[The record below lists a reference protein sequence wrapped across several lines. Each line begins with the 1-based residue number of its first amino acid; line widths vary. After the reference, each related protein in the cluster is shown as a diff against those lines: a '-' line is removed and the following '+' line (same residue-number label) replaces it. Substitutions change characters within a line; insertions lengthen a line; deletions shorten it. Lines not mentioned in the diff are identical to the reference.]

1 MSEHPSGSDK
11 TGSLEFS
18 PSKLDP
24 RFLSEHFRQN
34 MPVAAQ
40 WGYFDHAAVGPLSG
54 PARTALQTFVDQGT
68 RDGDLHWPEWAKG
81 LSGARRAVAAGIG
94 ASPSEIA
101 FVANT
106 TEGINLVADGL
117 NWRDGDNLVVP
128 AGEFP
133 SNHYA
138 WRQLS
143 DRGVELRVVPTGAMG
158 EFDPA
163 DVAARCDSLTRLIVT
178 SWVGFAS
185 GFRVDLDALAQV
197 ANDIGCQLFVDAIQ
211 GLGVFPLDVSRTPI
225 DYLAADGHK
234 WLLSPEGFGVAYV
247 REEHITR
254 LRPSHLGWNSVVN
267 PFDYQDLTQPLRTDA
282 QRFEGGSHNLL
293 AAQALR
299 ASVDLLSSS
308 GWGKDSVALADNVL
322 RITDELVERLRR
334 RGATIHSD
342 RRPRHA
348 SGIVS
353 FSFDGHD
360 PVALRKSLIERS
372 VVLSCRAG
380 RLRAALHGYNTVE
393 DLDRLDAALGE
404 LL

>member
-163 DVAARCDSLTRLIVT
+163 DYDQLLQVDMAAAEASFPEI
-178 SWVGFAS
+178 FAQ
-185 GFRVDLDALAQV
+185 DAPP
-197 ANDIGCQLFVDAIQ
+197 DFGWDDDA
-211 GLGVFPLDVSRTPI
+211 DW
-225 DYLAADGHK
+225 DDDEDG
-234 WLLSPEGFGVAYV
+234 
-247 REEHITR
+247 R
-254 LRPSHLGWNSVVN
+254 
-267 PFDYQDLTQPLRTDA
+267 
-282 QRFEGGSHNLL
+282 
-293 AAQALR
+293 
-299 ASVDLLSSS
+299 
-308 GWGKDSVALADNVL
+308 
-322 RITDELVERLRR
+322 
-334 RGATIHSD
+334 
-342 RRPRHA
+342 
-348 SGIVS
+348 
-353 FSFDGHD
+353 
-360 PVALRKSLIERS
+360 
-372 VVLSCRAG
+372 
-380 RLRAALHGYNTVE
+380 
-393 DLDRLDAALGE
+393 
-404 LL
+404 